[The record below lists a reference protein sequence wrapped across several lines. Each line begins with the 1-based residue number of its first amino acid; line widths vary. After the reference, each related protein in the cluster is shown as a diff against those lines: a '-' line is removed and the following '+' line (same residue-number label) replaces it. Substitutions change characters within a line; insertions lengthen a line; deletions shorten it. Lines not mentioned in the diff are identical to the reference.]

1 MRWRAHRPAVVEPEP
16 LGAPH
21 LVEAAHT
28 AAEHRAA
35 AAEAAVWLLRC
46 TDVPTVEV
54 LDAYLAALD
63 GTGARLSG
71 SDAEALRRV
80 WSAEVMSS

>member
-1 MRWRAHRPAVVEPEP
+1 MARRWRAFRPAEPEPLP

-35 AAEAAVWLLRC
+35 AAEAAVWLLRN
-46 TDVPTVEV
+46 TDVPTTEV
-54 LDAYLAALD
+54 LDAYLVALD
-63 GTGARLSG
+63 HPGREAARMS
-71 SDAEALRRV
+71 ALV
-80 WSAEVMSS
+80 EVLR

>member
-1 MRWRAHRPAVVEPEP
+1 MRWRTARPAVEPAP

-35 AAEAAVWLLRC
+35 AAEAAVWLLRN
-46 TDVPTVEV
+46 TEVPTDEV
-54 LDAYLAALD
+54 LDAYLARLDEPAREAARAL
-63 GTGARLSG
+63 
-71 SDAEALRRV
+71 
-80 WSAEVMSS
+80 AEVVTR